1 MLQQITY
8 IRYDVIKITQEF
20 EAEEANRLMFSK
32 KSQGFGKLLIFM
44 KKQLKMWGQIQGYHI
59 II

>member
-20 EAEEANRLMFSK
+20 EAGEANRLTFSK
-32 KSQGFGKLLIFM
+32 KSQGIGKLLIFM